1 VDTDFMSD
9 LPVDRARLKRQ
20 FPELTDADLEAYE
33 TVTRRI
39 LEKKGPEE
47 RGRLTRTI
55 LETARGARAK
65 KDAGTDLTG
74 EEKLALRYLD
84 AVERMQGRT
93 SKPGS

>member
-1 VDTDFMSD
+1 MSD

-47 RGRLTRTI
+47 RGKVTRDI
-55 LETARGARAK
+55 METAKSAREKAGAG
-65 KDAGTDLTG
+65 DQLT
-74 EEKLALRYLD
+74 EAERLALRYLG
-84 AVERMQGRT
+84 AVGKMQGRT

>member
-1 VDTDFMSD
+1 MSD

-20 FPELTDADLEAYE
+20 FPELSDADLEAYE

-39 LEKKGPEE
+39 LEGKGPAE
-47 RGRLTRTI
+47 RGRITRTFI
-55 LETARGARAK
+55 ETARSARAK

-74 EEKLALRYLD
+74 EERLALRYLD

-93 SKPGS
+93 SK